1 MPADHRDPWAVNVDL
16 HCHSRFS
23 DGVLAPDALVR
34 RAHANGVA
42 VLALTDH
49 DELDGLPEAA
59 AVAREVAM
67 AFVPGVEISVTWAQQ
82 TIHLVGL
89 RIDPR
94 TPALRDGLAGIR
106 RGRDARARAM
116 GESLARAGIADAYQG
131 ACAYATNPDLVSR
144 THFARYLVDSGHCA
158 TVQDVFQR
166 FLVTGKPGY
175 VPHRWASL
183 RDAMD
188 WIHAAGGV
196 GVLAHPGRYR
206 LDPTALWALLHEFRE
221 AGGVAIE
228 VVTGSHTRDQYR
240 RFAALAREF
249 GLQASRGSD
258 FHCPEESRVDLGAL
272 PPLPDGVV
280 PVWSDWT
287 DAMPQN

>member
-158 TVQDVFQR
+158 TVQDVFQH
-166 FLVTGKPGY
+166 FLVAGKPGY

-258 FHCPEESRVDLGAL
+258 FHSPEESRVDLGAL